1 MTELMSN
8 NKTKARH
15 FHSTKSF
22 LDDSAAVN
30 EVDEFGR
37 TYIEIYLKEIELK
50 LEHQSPFCILI
61 LLNFNINIV
70 GRKIV

>member
-15 FHSTKSF
+15 FHSTKPF
-22 LDDSAAVN
+22 LDDSGAVN

-50 LEHQSPFCILI
+50 LEHQSPLCILI